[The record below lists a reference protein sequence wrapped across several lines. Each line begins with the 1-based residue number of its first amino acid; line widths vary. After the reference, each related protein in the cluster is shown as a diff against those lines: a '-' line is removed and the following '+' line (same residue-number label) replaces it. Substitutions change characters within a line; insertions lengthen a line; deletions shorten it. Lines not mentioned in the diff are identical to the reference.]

1 MTGWGPHQ
9 TVSLCEKRTW
19 LLALLC
25 PFPRRLEQTPHSLGP
40 GHRAVGASHQPG
52 QPQRVRGLLGSPEPQ
67 AGLPVHN
74 LGVYLSRQELRSR
87 RPARPTD
94 LVLMLES
101 LLCGPPMWPQVHFWR
116 RKETPTQ
123 VFCLLHPLSRPAHAS
138 PSEGLIPRVGV
149 FGFSTKERERERER
163 ENRQRERE
171 RERERDRERE
181 RRQRERERERER
193 ERDKERQRRKEEW
206 ERERA
211 KRDEKDRQHRDR
223 DKEREK
229 DKEKP
234 KARSPQPPR

>member
-1 MTGWGPHQ
+1 M
-9 TVSLCEKRTW
+9 VSLWREED
-19 LLALLC
+19 LAAGPAVPL
-25 PFPRRLEQTPHSLGP
+25 PWRLEQTPHSVGP
-40 GHRAVGASHQPG
+40 AAGLWMPPTSQGSLRAGG
-52 QPQRVRGLLGSPEPQ
+52 GLLGSPEPQ
-67 AGLPVHN
+67 AGLPVHSV
-74 LGVYLSRQELRSR
+74 GVYLWRQELRSG

-116 RKETPTQ
+116 RKETATQ
-123 VFCLLHPLSRPAHAS
+123 VFCLLRPLSRPARAS
-138 PSEGLIPRVGV
+138 PSEGLIPCVRV

-163 ENRQRERE
+163 ENRQ

-211 KRDEKDRQHRDR
+211 KRDEKDRLHRDR

>member
-1 MTGWGPHQ
+1 M
-9 TVSLCEKRTW
+9 VSLCEKRTW

-25 PFPRRLEQTPHSLGP
+25 PFPRWLEQTPHSLGP

-116 RKETPTQ
+116 RNETPTQ
-123 VFCLLHPLSRPAHAS
+123 VFGLLHLLSRPAHAS
-138 PSEGLIPRVGV
+138 PSEGLIPRLGV

-181 RRQRERERERER
+181 RRQRERVCCLFPVYCQSAQGS
-193 ERDKERQRRKEEW
+193 KLC
-206 ERERA
+206 
-211 KRDEKDRQHRDR
+211 
-223 DKEREK
+223 
-229 DKEKP
+229 
-234 KARSPQPPR
+234 